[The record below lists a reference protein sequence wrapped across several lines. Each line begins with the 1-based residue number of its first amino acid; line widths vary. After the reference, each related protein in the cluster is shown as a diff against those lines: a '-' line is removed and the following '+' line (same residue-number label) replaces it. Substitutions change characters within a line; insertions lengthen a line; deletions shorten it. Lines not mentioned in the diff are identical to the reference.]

1 VPRVAFGHKAPII
14 HFKGEYGWLLLPILV
29 SHPLDYFARN
39 KMQGVSMGYYILYQL
54 PVIPPERFE
63 QKGPDGYATVREYL
77 TAQLITCLKD
87 NAAFEPFLRSLGHAG
102 PIGGWDERERIAA
115 MARIDAVIAHLY
127 GLSADD
133 LEYLFTTFPI
143 EKKRIEARYGAYLCR
158 DLALEAFHQFGS

>member
-1 VPRVAFGHKAPII
+1 
-14 HFKGEYGWLLLPILV
+14 
-29 SHPLDYFARN
+29 
-39 KMQGVSMGYYILYQL
+39 MGYYILYQL

-63 QKGPDGYATVREYL
+63 QRGPDGYATVREYL

-87 NAAFEPFLRSLGHAG
+87 NAAFEPLLRSLGYAG
-102 PIGGWDERERIAA
+102 PVGGWDERERIAA